1 MQLAESS
8 VVAKLNGACAGGTG
22 PDLTGYPH
30 LVYAPAQWGKRVC
43 IANNGADAVAVARTA
58 SILPIEFCTDQYGVS
73 FNEVTEALRYARAN
87 GLI

>member
-22 PDLTGYPH
+22 PDLTGYPL
-30 LVYAPAQWGKRVC
+30 LVYAPAQWGERVC
-43 IANNGADAVAVARTA
+43 IASNGASVVAVARIT
-58 SILPIEFCTDQYGVS
+58 SKEPIEYCTDLYGVS
-73 FNEVTEALRYARAN
+73 FNEATEALCYARAN